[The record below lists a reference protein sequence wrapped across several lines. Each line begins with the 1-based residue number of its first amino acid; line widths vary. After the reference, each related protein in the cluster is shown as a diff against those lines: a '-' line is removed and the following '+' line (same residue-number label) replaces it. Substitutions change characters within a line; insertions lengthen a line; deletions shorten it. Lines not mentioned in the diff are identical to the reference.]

1 MQCFIG
7 VLLLSG
13 YTVVPRRRMYWSL
26 DQDVRN
32 EAVAKAMS
40 RNRFDEILR
49 YFHPADNENLPEG
62 DRFGKVRTMLTMLNE
77 RWMLYRPQNK
87 ELSIDESMIPY
98 FGRHGAKQHIHG
110 KPIRFGFKMWALT
123 TSTAYLIQAVPYQG
137 ASTGKTIPELGMGG
151 SVVMD
156 LISELPRSTKYNLYF
171 DSLFTSLSL
180 MDRLTKEGFGATGT
194 LRSSRTEKAPIIDQ
208 KVMSKKVR
216 GSFDYM
222 QDKLSGCLMVRWH
235 DNSVVTVLSNCH
247 SIKPIGNAKR
257 WSNKEKKSILVDQPN
272 VIFQYNRYMGG
283 VDRLDQNIA
292 TYRISIRSK
301 KWWWPV
307 VSFLLSASV
316 NNAWMLYRLSPSYAS
331 QKLDLLEF
339 TRRIANCYLQR
350 DRSHHTLPS
359 LATGQILPEVRFD
372 GVQHI
377 IESIP
382 KQRRCGECGKKVKRQ
397 CMKCHVALHVDC
409 FARYHSK

>member
-1 MQCFIG
+1 
-7 VLLLSG
+7 
-13 YTVVPRRRMYWSL
+13 
-26 DQDVRN
+26 
-32 EAVAKAMS
+32 
-40 RNRFDEILR
+40 
-49 YFHPADNENLPEG
+49 
-62 DRFGKVRTMLTMLNE
+62 
-77 RWMLYRPQNK
+77 
-87 ELSIDESMIPY
+87 
-98 FGRHGAKQHIHG
+98 
-110 KPIRFGFKMWALT
+110 MWALT

-171 DSLFTSLSL
+171 DNLFTSLSL

-272 VIFQYNRYMGG
+272 VISQYNRYMGG

-301 KWWWPV
+301 KWWWQV

-377 IESIP
+377 SESIP